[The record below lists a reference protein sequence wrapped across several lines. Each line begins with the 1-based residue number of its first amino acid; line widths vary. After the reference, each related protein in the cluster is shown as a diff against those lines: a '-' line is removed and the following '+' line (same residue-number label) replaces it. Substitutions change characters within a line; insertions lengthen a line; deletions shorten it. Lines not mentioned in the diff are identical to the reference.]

1 MPMKYETLLKIL
13 DTLCKEAPVAY
24 KRYKPRKND
33 QEKLTHARGMA
44 FIHLYLKVKFG
55 LVDFGTREACMTDGS
70 YDGGIDAYFL
80 DEEAK
85 VVYLIQ
91 SKFRSTE
98 RNFEEKEIA
107 PDELIS
113 MEVSRVTKGAVADS
127 KGNDFNHKIRAFQKC
142 LQDTR
147 DIARYD
153 FKVILLANLKRFS
166 DEQIRRL
173 IDNCDYEI
181 FDFERAYKELV
192 FPVCTG
198 TYYDPDQIEIRLE
211 LLRKPSPQLY
221 QEVETLYGT
230 SELRIIYV
238 PVIEIAKVVLRY
250 KNALLKFNP
259 RNFLSLSKNP
269 VNASI
274 RDTAIQENKNVFALL
289 NNGITILC
297 SYASMTDRTGAT
309 GVGQLVIVKP
319 QIVNGGQTACSLAEA
334 LDEDGEQ
341 KMLGKEV
348 LLKVVS
354 EPKDLSP
361 ERLSEFIELIS
372 AATNQQTRV
381 GEADRRANDPK
392 MSRIQDWFYDT
403 QGLFLE
409 KKKGEFLYGL
419 KDKYLLKAQ
428 IVDRVD
434 IIRNYLAFSG
444 EVAKARTSE
453 TAIFEESAFET
464 LLTDFD
470 ERGIFLSHLVAK
482 QLESAVRPFKKST
495 NKPNFASGYAK
506 YAILAACGVLA
517 RTREVNRND
526 VDDEGKE
533 ILNLVVVKWSDF
545 ERQSQG
551 APQNAKYGS
560 PAGFSFD
567 NYYKGETI
575 DADIQAFFASVV
587 FPSS

>member
-1 MPMKYETLLKIL
+1 MKYGTFLKIL
-13 DTLCKEAPVAY
+13 DMLCKEAPPAY
-24 KRYKPRKND
+24 KRYRPGKND
-33 QEKLTHARGMA
+33 HEKITRARGMA
-44 FIHLYLKVKFG
+44 LIHLYLKVKFG
-55 LVDFGTREACMTDGS
+55 LVEFSTREPFMTDEA

-91 SKFRSTE
+91 SKFRATE
-98 RNFEEKEIA
+98 KNFEEKEITL
-107 PDELIS
+107 DELLS
-113 MEVSRVTKGAVADS
+113 MEIGRITKGQVADS
-127 KGNDFNHKIRAFQKC
+127 KGNNFNEKIRAFQKR
-142 LQDTR
+142 LQETR

-153 FKVILLANLKRFS
+153 FKVIILANLKRYN

-173 IDNCDYEI
+173 IDNFNYEI
-181 FDFERAYKELV
+181 FDFERIYKELV

-211 LLRKPSPQLY
+211 LLRKPNPQLY

-250 KNALLKFNP
+250 KNALLRFNP
-259 RNFLSLSKNP
+259 RNFLSLSRNP
-269 VNASI
+269 VNVSI
-274 RDTAIQENKNVFALL
+274 RDTAIHENKNVFALL

-297 SYASMTDRTGAT
+297 SYASMTDRTGAN
-309 GVGQLVIVKP
+309 GVGQLVIGKP

-334 LDEDGEQ
+334 LNEDGEQ
-341 KMLGKEV
+341 KMAGKEV

-381 GEADRRANDPK
+381 VEADRRANDPK
-392 MSRIQDWFYDT
+392 MRRIQDCFYDT

-409 KKKGEFLYGL
+409 KKRGEFSYGV
-419 KDKYLLKAQ
+419 KDKYLLKTQ
-428 IVDRVD
+428 IVDRGD
-434 IIRNYLAFSG
+434 LIRNYLAFSG

-464 LLTDFD
+464 LLADFD
-470 ERGIFLSHLVAK
+470 ERGIFLSYLVAK
-482 QLESAVRPFKKST
+482 QLENAVRPFKK
-495 NKPNFASGYAK
+495 KPDKPSYASGYAK
-506 YAILAACGVLA
+506 YAILAACGTTA
-517 RTREVNRND
+517 RKRQAGGED
-526 VDDEGKE
+526 VDQEGKA
-533 ILNLVVVKWSDF
+533 IVKLVLEKWSEF
-545 ERQSQG
+545 EQQSQR
-551 APQNAKYGS
+551 APQNAKYSG

-575 DADIQAFFASVV
+575 DAYVKTFFA
-587 FPSS
+587 